1 MHVIHIMSMNT
12 YVDRAIYTYIHMH
25 NITQT
30 HTHSYG
36 WFATGLYRLLG
47 NFYVLPFYTGV

>member
-1 MHVIHIMSMNT
+1 MHVIHIMSKNT